1 MFDHHRAISRRPW
14 RRPAA
19 GFTLIELMIVM
30 VIIGILMSFILS
42 AAWDGVRRA
51 EERATQAL
59 IAKLDAGVADR
70 LEALLSERVDPTN
83 GHQLLAAV
91 YTPSSGATAQ
101 SNSRAQ
107 VIANIDYLRA
117 EMPDVFSVGTG
128 SANYPLNFAG
138 AAFLPG
144 QQGTYLEAAFTL
156 PCDIYPGS
164 TNKPNGY
171 YGASIAARAALYKNV
186 NPGGTSPLLATGYD
200 MIDNTGEGLVDEAAE
215 GGWNTAVGNNTQSV
229 LTLFQNF
236 HKHQT
241 ARAEV
246 LYAILVEGKGPLGSV
261 FSRDDFTDKE
271 VQDTD
276 NDGLPEFVDAW
287 GQPLQFYRWPIMFS
301 SDVQKGY
308 QLPPGTTTT
317 TVPPPPFGPYASVFE
332 PREQNP
338 LDPNQLLM
346 APRWWSNNYNNGPT
360 GASSAPLS
368 GGATVFQSLFHS
380 LVEPNANSNGAGS
393 GAVSPAFDWDRGS
406 TNGMGARRAFYSKF
420 LIASSGLDQEL
431 GVARLDVF
439 QLPLSVPNL
448 QLESQARQTD
458 MNQDFTYFAPAA
470 SFATAPWTNPMTS
483 NTLLQAGQDDIT
495 NHNYQAPGGVVE
507 Q

>member
-1 MFDHHRAISRRPW
+1 
-14 RRPAA
+14 
-19 GFTLIELMIVM
+19 MIVM
-30 VIIGILMSFILS
+30 IIIGILMSFILA
-42 AAWDGVRRA
+42 AAWGGVRRA
-51 EERATQAL
+51 EERATQSL
-59 IAKLDAGVADR
+59 IAKLEAGVTDR
-70 LEALLSERVDPTN
+70 LEALLNERVDPTY

-91 YTPSSGATAQ
+91 NSLTAGMAQ
-101 SNSRAQ
+101 SNARAQ
-107 VIANIDYLRA
+107 VIANIDYIRA
-117 EMPDVFSVGTG
+117 ELPDVFSIGTG

-144 QQGTYLEAAFTL
+144 YTGQGANGYLEAAFTL
-156 PCDIYPGS
+156 PCDIYPWP

-215 GGWNTAVGNNTQSV
+215 GGWGTAIGNNTQTV

-236 HKHQT
+236 HKHST

-261 FSRDDFTDKE
+261 FARDDFTDKE

-287 GQPLQFYRWPIMFS
+287 GQPLQFYRWPFMFS

-308 QLPPGTTTT
+308 QLPPGTATTT
-317 TVPPPPFGPYASVFE
+317 IPPPPQGPYASVFE

-346 APRWWSNNYNNGPT
+346 APRWWLSTGIYANLGPT
-360 GASSAPLS
+360 STGAVP
-368 GGATVFQSLFHS
+368 VFQSLFHS
-380 LVEPNANSNGAGS
+380 LYEPNANPQGAGNGAIS
-393 GAVSPAFDWDRGS
+393 AAFNWDRGS
-406 TNGMGARRAFYSKF
+406 AASGLGARRAFYSKF

-431 GVARLDVF
+431 GIARLDVF
-439 QLPLSVPNL
+439 QLPLTVPNL

-458 MNQDFTYFAPAA
+458 MNQDFTYFAPA
-470 SFATAPWTNPMTS
+470 SGFATAPWTNPATG

>member
-1 MFDHHRAISRRPW
+1 
-14 RRPAA
+14 
-19 GFTLIELMIVM
+19 M
-30 VIIGILMSFILS
+30 VIIGIVLSFILT

-51 EERATQAL
+51 EERATQSL
-59 IAKLDAGVADR
+59 VAKLEAGVTDR
-70 LEALLSERVDPTN
+70 LEALLNERVDATN
-83 GHQLLAAV
+83 GHQLLAQV
-91 YTPSSGATAQ
+91 YSPTAGTAQ
-101 SNSRAQ
+101 SNPRAQ
-107 VIANIDYLRA
+107 VIANIDHIRA
-117 EMPDVFSVGTG
+117 ELPDVFSVGTG

-138 AAFLPG
+138 AAFLAG
-144 QQGTYLEAAFTL
+144 MQGTYQEAAFTL

-186 NPGGTSPLLATGYD
+186 NPGGNSPLLATGYD

-215 GGWNTAVGNNTQSV
+215 GGWNTAIGTNTQTV
-229 LTLFQNF
+229 LTLFQSF
-236 HKHQT
+236 HQHKT

-246 LYAILVEGKGPLGSV
+246 LYAILVEGTGPLGSV
-261 FSRDDFTDKE
+261 FARDDFTDRE

-276 NDGLPEFVDAW
+276 NDGMPEFVDAW
-287 GQPLQFYRWPIMFS
+287 GQPLQFYRWPFMFN

-308 QLPPGTTTT
+308 QLPPGTATTSIPA
-317 TVPPPPFGPYASVFE
+317 PPQGPYASVFE

-346 APRWWSNNYNNGPT
+346 APRWWETQFNTGPT
-360 GASSAPLS
+360 GGERKPGS
-368 GGATVFQSLFHS
+368 GVATVFQSLFHS
-380 LVEPNANSNGAGS
+380 LYEPNANPQGAGS
-393 GAVSPAFDWDRGS
+393 GAVSAAFNWDRGS
-406 TNGMGARRAFYSKF
+406 AASGLGARRAFYSKF
-420 LIASSGLDQEL
+420 LVASSGLDQEL
-431 GVARLDVF
+431 GIARLDVF
-439 QLPLSVPNL
+439 GLALTVPNL

-458 MNQDFTYFAPAA
+458 MNQDFTYFAPAS
-470 SFATAPWTNPMTS
+470 SFATAPWTNPMTG